1 MTRRKQP
8 FPDPPEHLSERTR
21 ALWAE
26 IGPKEARSVGRRTLF
41 QAALEALD
49 SADSARQLVQAEGL
63 ISRTAKTGALHVHP
77 ASKIEREAR
86 QQFMKIWDL
95 LSLQLPEDEEE

>member
-1 MTRRKQP
+1 MTRRKPP
-8 FPDPPEHLSERTR
+8 FPDPPAHLSERAR

-26 IGPKEARSVGRRTLF
+26 IGPKDARSVGRRTLF

-49 SADSARQLVQAEGL
+49 SADSARRLVQAEGL

-77 ASKIEREAR
+77 AAKIEREAR
-86 QQFMKIWDL
+86 QQFMKAWDL
-95 LSLQLPEDEEE
+95 LGLRWEETPG